1 MAKRKSKPRALVP
14 KGATVNVN
22 VAEAK
27 RVSPKRKSSSRP
39 RRSIARRSRGRAIA
53 RYYGQ
58 QPRWKQRGM
67 VAGAASAMGY
77 ISKTNLVMYTK
88 IPTVSKLP
96 VEATIA
102 VAAHFMAKNKP
113 GILDDIATAAAA
125 ITGYKLGRAEFDMEK
140 VTQYS
145 VSGDDYDEEMG
156 VDLR

>member
-1 MAKRKSKPRALVP
+1 
-14 KGATVNVN
+14 
-22 VAEAK
+22 
-27 RVSPKRKSSSRP
+27 
-39 RRSIARRSRGRAIA
+39 
-53 RYYGQ
+53 
-58 QPRWKQRGM
+58 M